1 MSILPAP
8 RATSLRAA
16 PAATLDPDST
26 HRAFSLAEDAVVF
39 QRMVVPRPRAPV
51 LTSARSPLAPRR
63 TREAEAQVS
72 SASWD
77 SRVSQ
82 PACPAARRRAA
93 ANRHCRQRYIV
104 AADWTKIGGIIAP

>member
-39 QRMVVPRPRAPV
+39 QRMGGAATARAGVDLRPLAARTTPHARSSGAGIVCELGFACVAARLPRRAP
-51 LTSARSPLAPRR
+51 PRC
-63 TREAEAQVS
+63 REQAL
-72 SASWD
+72 
-77 SRVSQ
+77 
-82 PACPAARRRAA
+82 PATLYRR
-93 ANRHCRQRYIV
+93 
-104 AADWTKIGGIIAP
+104 GGLD